1 MLLSFLFFL
10 LPGIDQSSNL
20 SNAYVSFEVSHL
32 GVLPVEG
39 TFSEITGELRQE
51 GGIWLAEG
59 EIIVESIDTGNT
71 TRDRTILTAPY
82 LNVDEYP
89 TIPFKVRMELSSDD
103 VAIEIDGQIRG
114 LPFKIE
120 SQLVVVDNQLVSLP
134 ITLDR
139 KAIGL
144 DFGSMDSLI
153 GNEITLFIHTGLNSE
168 MLD

>member
-1 MLLSFLFFL
+1 M
-10 LPGIDQSSNL
+10 
-20 SNAYVSFEVSHL
+20 
-32 GVLPVEG
+32 
-39 TFSEITGELRQE
+39 
-51 GGIWLAEG
+51 AEG

-120 SQLVVVDNQLVSLP
+120 SQLVVVDYQLVSLP